1 MALWS
6 DRAGRLLSEL
16 IVEFASD
23 RAHLMELQN
32 GILTIIKNHQV
43 LFTEPPPPL
52 QQIGV
57 FPGSRQ
63 VAMFS
68 YRLRLTLKEQLDER
82 MLERLRVALSELE
95 VHKVYLS

>member
-6 DRAGRLLSEL
+6 DRAGRHLSEL

-23 RAHLMELQN
+23 RAHLMEIQN
-32 GILTIIKNHQV
+32 GILTIIKNYQV